1 MAASAPVK
9 HDLST
14 DHIARYEKKIHDV
27 RSAVAQLPQEDYYT
41 NLLGIIHRP
50 GWTSVAEGLYFEAL
64 VDTIHAHT
72 LQLAELHKR
81 LAAAADAV

>member
-9 HDLST
+9 HAVSP
-14 DHIARYEKKIHDV
+14 DHIARYEKKIQDV
-27 RSAVAQLPQEDYYT
+27 RAAVSQLPGEGYYT

-50 GWTSVAEGLYFEAL
+50 GWTSIAEGLYFEAL
-64 VDTIHAHT
+64 VDTIHVHAQ
-72 LQLAELHKR
+72 QLSELHKR